1 MAYGHGWTIHSHCP
15 TKCHHF
21 VNFLLV
27 ARWTTSGLPSSVSAL
42 IPLIRMRSNE
52 PVNIIYMLSFQGS
65 LHPAIAPGGGCPYA
79 RDYGRL
85 CWSRLLF
92 GGCQWEVLFP
102 FDMYIIAYID
112 LFCNRSIYKKINK
125 NRSAYLCNLTRL
137 TRHDIMAIER
147 VEHYE
152 N

>member
-42 IPLIRMRSNE
+42 IPLIRMGSNE
-52 PVNIIYMLSFQGS
+52 PVNVVCMLSFQSS
-65 LHPAIAPGGGCPYA
+65 LCPAIAPGGGCPYA
-79 RDYGRL
+79 RGYGRL
-85 CWSRLLF
+85 AIGAF
-92 GGCQWEVLFP
+92 FP
-102 FDMYIIAYID
+102 CRYANYTICRPIFQ
-112 LFCNRSIYKKINK
+112 YKIINK

-137 TRHDIMAIER
+137 TRR
-147 VEHYE
+147 VIIVSRRIKCYE
-152 N
+152 NKKRSL